1 MNKRNHIGFGSCSH
15 TLSYLRRVTMAQRCQ
30 MLEYHLDIRG
40 NKALQVEEIFQS
52 LRSQQIPS
60 LQQLA
65 LQLE

>member
-1 MNKRNHIGFGSCSH
+1 MNKRNHIGFGSWSH

-60 LQQLA
+60 LQRLA